1 MLLLDEPFSALDAL
15 TRDRFNLEVL
25 ALWERTRPTIVIV
38 THSIPEAILLADRVV
53 VMTPRPGRVAGD
65 RPDRRC
71 RGRARSTPSTR
82 RSCRT
87 PPRRSGPSLG
97 GGSAGAHDRGRAV
110 LVGRRRRSRSFVLAL
125 EGDRRDRRLPAVH
138 PAAAGVGRVAVRPRL
153 DRWHDRRRT
162 PGRRSSRSPSGFVVG
177 TVVGLVV
184 GYGLARSALVE
195 RVVSPYIV
203 AAQATPILALAPLL
217 ALWFGPGL
225 TSKVVIC
232 ALIVFF
238 PIAISTMVGIRSV
251 DAGLLEMARSFRATR
266 RQVLT
271 TLEVPAALPSI
282 LGGLRVGVTL
292 AVVGAIVGEWA
303 GADRGLGV
311 LVNLARGSLFDIPL
325 MFATLVTIALLGI
338 ALYLVVVVLE
348 RRLVGV
354 R

>member
-1 MLLLDEPFSALDAL
+1 M
-15 TRDRFNLEVL
+15 TR
-25 ALWERTRPTIVIV
+25 
-38 THSIPEAILLADRVV
+38 S
-53 VMTPRPGRVAGD
+53 
-65 RPDRRC
+65 
-71 RGRARSTPSTR
+71 
-82 RSCRT
+82 
-87 PPRRSGPSLG
+87 
-97 GGSAGAHDRGRAV
+97 AV
-110 LVGRRRRSRSFVLAL
+110 LSVAASFAVFVLLWKAIVVIGGYPPFILPPPESVASRFVRGWADGIIGPHAASTLVEIAL
-125 EGDRRDRRLPAVH
+125 GL
-138 PAAAGVGRVAVRPRL
+138 L
-153 DRWHDRRRT
+153 
-162 PGRRSSRSPSGFVVG
+162 VG

-184 GYGLARSALVE
+184 GYSLARSALVE

-232 ALIVFF
+232 GLIVFF
-238 PIAISTMVGIRSV
+238 PIAVSTMVGIRSV

-266 RQVLT
+266 GQVLT

-303 GADRGLGV
+303 GAERGLGV

>member
-1 MLLLDEPFSALDAL
+1 MTRTAALSVAAS
-15 TRDRFNLEVL
+15 F
-25 ALWERTRPTIVIV
+25 
-38 THSIPEAILLADRVV
+38 AIF
-53 VMTPRPGRVAGD
+53 
-65 RPDRRC
+65 
-71 RGRARSTPSTR
+71 
-82 RSCRT
+82 
-87 PPRRSGPSLG
+87 
-97 GGSAGAHDRGRAV
+97 V
-110 LVGRRRRSRSFVLAL
+110 LVWKAIVVIGGYPPFILPPPESVAARFVRGWTDGVIAPHAWSTLVEIAL
-125 EGDRRDRRLPAVH
+125 GL
-138 PAAAGVGRVAVRPRL
+138 
-153 DRWHDRRRT
+153 T
-162 PGRRSSRSPSGFVVG
+162 VG
-177 TVVGLVV
+177 TVVGLGV
-184 GYGLARSALVE
+184 GYGLARSAAIE

-232 ALIVFF
+232 GLIVFF
-238 PIAISTMVGIRSV
+238 PIAVSTMVGIRSV

-271 TLEVPAALPSI
+271 TLEIPAALPSI
-282 LGGLRVGVTL
+282 LGGMRVGVTL